1 MKKTLLLITL
11 LLNTAFAHAGGYVTG
26 LYSGGVKIKAYLV
39 HNDGGMTIYQVQGV
53 LKNPD
58 ACANGNLLYIPATAP
73 GSKQMVSAVM
83 AAVASGK
90 SVGFYS
96 QKCVS
101 VPHWGLTG
109 LEIRNLWVFSG

>member
-1 MKKTLLLITL
+1 MKKTLLLLTL
-11 LLNTAFAHAGGYVTG
+11 LLNTAFAHAGGYVTS

-39 HNDGGMTIYQVQGV
+39 HNDGGMTIYQVQGD

-58 ACANGNLLYIPATAP
+58 ACAKGNLLYIPAKAP
-73 GSKQMVSAVM
+73 GSKQMISAVM

-96 QKCVS
+96 RKCTS

-109 LEIRNLWVFSG
+109 LEIHNLWVFSN